1 MSSGSQAVPS
11 RPTCRSSN
19 RRAFTWRSI
28 SRRRHC
34 SVFLCRT
41 CSSLGPTRCANEASC
56 VHHAARRRGGG
67 VAVCGACAAGPAA
80 GGRGIAAYSEGR
92 RSVRQTIPIV
102 GMADDMV
109 GSGLAASMAR
119 PGGNT
124 TGVSILSPELDV
136 KRLEILHEFAP
147 QARRIAVLADP
158 SVNPN
163 QAQLASAAREL
174 GVQLVVFEVQ
184 NPADIGGTLDAIAAA
199 SVEAV
204 IVLAS
209 PQLNAARHVI
219 IDRTRIARLPTIYQF
234 PETAAEGGLLS
245 YGPRVLLVYR
255 HVVTLVDKILRGAK
269 PADLPIEQPTKFE
282 LV

>member
-67 VAVCGACAAGPAA
+67 VAVCGACAAGPPA
-80 GGRGIAAYSEGR
+80 GGRGIAAYSEAR

-136 KRLEILHEFAP
+136 KRLEILHEFVP
-147 QARRIAVLADP
+147 QARRIAVIALLRRSA
-158 SVNPN
+158 
-163 QAQLASAAREL
+163 AQLFSANQPREFSAKTRRSVAE
-174 GVQLVVFEVQ
+174 GS
-184 NPADIGGTLDAIAAA
+184 GGPRTSSFHQHAHQIAFLHDHVLDA
-199 SVEAV
+199 VE
-204 IVLAS
+204 L
-209 PQLNAARHVI
+209 
-219 IDRTRIARLPTIYQF
+219 DF
-234 PETAAEGGLLS
+234 
-245 YGPRVLLVYR
+245 GPRPL
-255 HVVTLVDKILRGAK
+255 A
-269 PADLPIEQPTKFE
+269 E
-282 LV
+282 